1 MKSLGS
7 FIIKPEESRYDNQ
20 IKVGDKSLITNTKV
34 EDHRSVSKRAIIVS
48 IPLSIKTDMKP
59 GDSVIVHHNVF
70 RRFYDVRGVE
80 KNSGSYFKEDM
91 YFCDAAQIYMY
102 KKENNWHTNLEY
114 CFVSPIEETSNFSLE
129 KEQKHIGILKYGNK
143 SLEALK
149 IAPGDLVGFTKN
161 SEFEFVVDGKRMY
174 CMKSN
179 DIVIKYE
186 HKGNEKEYNPSWA
199 ESR

>member
-7 FIIKPEESRYDNQ
+7 FIIKPEEYRYDNQ
-20 IKVGDKSLITNTKV
+20 IKIGDKSLITNTKV

-70 RRFYDVRGVE
+70 RRFYDVRGNE

-102 KKENNWHTNLEY
+102 KKENNWRTNLEY
-114 CFVSPIEETSNFSLE
+114 CFVSPIEETSDFSLE

-186 HKGNEKEYNPSWA
+186 YKGNEKEYNPSWA

>member
-7 FIIKPEESRYDNQ
+7 FIIRPEESRYDNQ
-20 IKVGDKSLITNTKV
+20 IKIGNKSLITNTKV
-34 EDHRSVSKRAIIVS
+34 EDHRSVSKKATVVS
-48 IPLSIKTDMKP
+48 VPLSIKTDIKP

-70 RRFYDVRGVE
+70 RRFYDVRGNE

-91 YFCDAAQIYMY
+91 YFCDIAQIYMY
-102 KKENNWHTNLEY
+102 KKNNNWSTNLEY
-114 CFVSPIEETSNFSLE
+114 CFVSPIEETSDFSLE

-149 IAPGDLVGFTKN
+149 ITPGDLVGFTKN